1 MSLLPRIVR
10 NFGRCCHAADSDD
23 AAAAAAGAGTG
34 TAAAHAAAD
43 DAAAGRREVR
53 LLAGLLL
60 QLLRLVLH
68 FYDCAGAGAV
78 TTAAAADALV
88 LSL

>member
-23 AAAAAAGAGTG
+23 AAAAAGAGTG
-34 TAAAHAAAD
+34 TAAAHSAAD

-78 TTAAAADALV
+78 TTAAAADASV